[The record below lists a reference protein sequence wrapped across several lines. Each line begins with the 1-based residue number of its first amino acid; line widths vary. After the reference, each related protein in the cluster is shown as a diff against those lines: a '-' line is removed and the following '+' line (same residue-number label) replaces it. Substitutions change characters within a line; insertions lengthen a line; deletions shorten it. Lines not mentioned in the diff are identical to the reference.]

1 MLDQRGE
8 IIRLLELLGIAD
20 LWHVVRPLPGE
31 VLDKVLIQ
39 NESRQINVT
48 VPLSYASLHDPNF
61 PDAKKVAIIRIAI
74 ENAGRRRS

>member
-1 MLDQRGE
+1 MLDQRAE

-39 NESRQINVT
+39 NESQHINVA
-48 VPLSYASLHDPNF
+48 VPLSYANLHDPNF
-61 PDAKKVAIIRIAI
+61 PDAKKITIIQNAI
-74 ENAGRRRS
+74 ENASRRRS